1 MDVDNLG
8 MWLSRGQIAR
18 WYRNR
23 IVSLEKEIGWLEW
36 NFVVIVVSVGVVGL
50 NSVLESEDVSLVM
63 CIMRRCIR
71 C

>member
-1 MDVDNLG
+1 MDVDKVG

>member
-1 MDVDNLG
+1 MDVDKVG

-23 IVSLEKEIGWLEW
+23 IVSLEKEIG
-36 NFVVIVVSVGVVGL
+36 VVIVVSVGVVGL